1 METIYRSGRSG
12 GKTDRHSGMPG
23 TLDGSMSKRIHNP
36 IVSVIVPT
44 YNRAIELQRCLE
56 SLVSQTMQDFEVVV
70 CDDGSTDNT
79 SEVIKDYASVLDITY
94 DYAENFG
101 GPARPRNRG
110 IRLARAA
117 YIAFLDSDD
126 WWAPEKLERSVCSLK
141 AGADVVYHDLW
152 NVVGS
157 DQKQFKRR
165 IASGEP
171 VSPMFESLLCSAN
184 SIPNSSIVVR
194 VSSLQRIGEICEE
207 TELIAVE
214 DFDML
219 LRLSKVTEK
228 FVKIPECLGYYW
240 NGGANI
246 SGASSEQI
254 RRTEAVYRRH
264 MGHLDESNRKRAE
277 ALLAYRIGRI
287 AQLHGDWNV
296 AVPNLLSA
304 IRGHLDVSYKMKAL
318 WLLSVHRLLAA
329 M

>member
-1 METIYRSGRSG
+1 M
-12 GKTDRHSGMPG
+12 GMSEVRRLESPVN
-23 TLDGSMSKRIHNP
+23 KRISNP
-36 IVSVIVPT
+36 LVSIIVPT
-44 YNRAIELQRCLE
+44 YNRANELRRCLD
-56 SLVSQTMQDFEVVV
+56 SLATQTLRDFEVLV

-79 SEVIKDYASVLDITY
+79 SGVIQDYVSVLDITY

-126 WWAPEKLERSVCSLK
+126 WWAPAKLERSMSFLK
-141 AGADVVYHDLW
+141 AGADVVFHDLW
-152 NVVGS
+152 NVVS
-157 DQKQFKRR
+157 LDQKVFKRR
-165 IASGEP
+165 IASSRP
-171 VSPMFESLLCSAN
+171 VSPMLESLLCSAN

-194 VSSLQRIGEICEE
+194 VSSLQAIGEICEDK
-207 TELIAVE
+207 ELVAVE

-246 SGASSEQI
+246 SRPSSDQI

-264 MGHLDESNRKRAE
+264 LPGLGESSKRRAE

-287 AQLHGDWNV
+287 AQLQGDWSK

-304 IRGHLDVSYKMKAL
+304 IRGRLDISYKLKAI
-318 WLLSVHRLLAA
+318 WLLSVQRLLAS

>member
-1 METIYRSGRSG
+1 MR
-12 GKTDRHSGMPG
+12 
-23 TLDGSMSKRIHNP
+23 KRISNP
-36 IVSVIVPT
+36 LVSVIIPT
-44 YNRAIELQRCLE
+44 YNRQSELRRCLD
-56 SLVSQTMQDFEVVV
+56 SLVKQTLGDFEVLV

-79 SEVIKDYASVLDITY
+79 VAVINDYVSALDITY

-110 IRLARAA
+110 IKLARAP

-126 WWAPEKLERSVCSLK
+126 WWAPAKLERSLYSLK
-141 AGADVVYHDLW
+141 AGADIVFHDLW
-152 NVVGS
+152 NVLCS
-157 DQKQFKRR
+157 DQKLFKRR
-165 IASGEP
+165 ITSSRP

-194 VSSLQRIGEICEE
+194 VGSLQAIGEICEDK
-207 TELIAVE
+207 ELIAVE

-240 NGGANI
+240 NGGSNI

-264 MGHLDESNRKRAE
+264 LSGLGESSKRRAE
-277 ALLAYRIGRI
+277 ALLAYRVGRI
-287 AQLHGDWNV
+287 AQLQGDWDV

-304 IRGHLDVSYKMKAL
+304 IRGRLDFTHKLKAV
-318 WLLSVHRLLAA
+318 WLLSVQRLMAS
-329 M
+329 MSRRENVNR